1 MDQGSEPARV
11 EEAPGDVV
19 DDAAEASGCAAEVFE
34 QPIHGLGG
42 AVRRAWMVEE
52 RQDVV
57 TASLHRLPQRPQLL
71 EAGRD
76 AAVDAGDEPGHD
88 LLPFGWLVGLVGL
101 DHALIEAPGD
111 LERDMPLVGEHLREP
126 VLLLGGQ
133 QPSPGPG
140 DVSDAVERVTG
151 TPPMPQRLLLDA
163 LPAAVEVVPISG
175 PPHG

>member
-1 MDQGSEPARV
+1 
-11 EEAPGDVV
+11 
-19 DDAAEASGCAAEVFE
+19 
-34 QPIHGLGG
+34 
-42 AVRRAWMVEE
+42 MVEE

-57 TASLHRLPQRPQLL
+57 TASLHHLPQRPQLL
-71 EAGRD
+71 EASRD
-76 AAVDAGDEPGHD
+76 AALDAGDEPGHD

-140 DVSDAVERVTG
+140 DASDAVERVTG

-163 LPAAVEVVPISG
+163 LGGSDRACPLPG
-175 PPHG
+175 PPHE